1 MKKKNILIISSTM
14 RKRGNSE
21 ILAENFKKGAEEK
34 GHIVEIVYLRNYNIN
49 FCRGCLYCQKEHK
62 CVINDD
68 AKLLLD
74 KFKNADAIVFATP
87 VYYYTMCGQ
96 LKNFLD
102 RMNPVFAMKYNF
114 KEIYLLASCADEEE
128 SAINII
134 LKEIEGWIS
143 CFEDVKLMGHLCA
156 TNVTN
161 VKDILSNENIINKAI
176 TIGKNA

>member
-14 RKRGNSE
+14 RKGGNSE

-114 KEIYLLASCADEEE
+114 KEI
-128 SAINII
+128 
-134 LKEIEGWIS
+134 EGWIS
-143 CFEDVKLMGHLCA
+143 CFEGVKLMGHLCA

-176 TIGKNA
+176 TMGKNA

>member
-1 MKKKNILIISSTM
+1 
-14 RKRGNSE
+14 
-21 ILAENFKKGAEEK
+21 
-34 GHIVEIVYLRNYNIN
+34 
-49 FCRGCLYCQKEHK
+49 
-62 CVINDD
+62 
-68 AKLLLD
+68 
-74 KFKNADAIVFATP
+74 
-87 VYYYTMCGQ
+87 MCGQ

-176 TIGKNA
+176 TMGKNA